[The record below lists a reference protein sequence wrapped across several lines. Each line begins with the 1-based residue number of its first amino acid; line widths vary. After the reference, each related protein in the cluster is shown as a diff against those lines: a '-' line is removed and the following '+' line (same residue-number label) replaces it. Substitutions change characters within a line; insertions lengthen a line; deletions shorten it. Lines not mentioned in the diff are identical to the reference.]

1 MNDLLIIV
9 LHHVWAIQLAI
20 IIIQNWR
27 SFLLGLLC
35 ILTYNLNTINTLKPW
50 LIAAWLIAASVVDG
64 LGRHQPVILFR
75 IKILKMAVVSL
86 FWSISCTF
94 VVAVK
99 VLAAVFMNHVVNLV
113 LLAIWAM
120 HIIVNWQMIHHVLLL
135 QRILQV
141 HELLILFRD
150 VQHIIV
156 IIVLLILLLFFPFFI
171 ILIRICLSICV
182 TVSKAFAVR

>member
-1 MNDLLIIV
+1 
-9 LHHVWAIQLAI
+9 
-20 IIIQNWR
+20 
-27 SFLLGLLC
+27 
-35 ILTYNLNTINTLKPW
+35 
-50 LIAAWLIAASVVDG
+50 
-64 LGRHQPVILFR
+64 
-75 IKILKMAVVSL
+75 
-86 FWSISCTF
+86 
-94 VVAVK
+94 
-99 VLAAVFMNHVVNLV
+99 
-113 LLAIWAM
+113 M